1 MIEII
6 QTGQAGKTEML
17 FDMHRLRKRVFK
29 DRLQWDVTVNAQG
42 LEIDQFDTPEAV
54 YLLHLNAARR
64 VTGSWRLLSCAGP
77 TMLRDIW
84 PEYLKDLHMP
94 ARGDCIEV
102 SRFAVDCPAD
112 NLQQVIT
119 ETQQAIGEMFC
130 ALTEFCMRIGVRYVY
145 TLYDARIEKVINKID
160 CTPQSVSETLPIDGM
175 ACQAGIFKTDT
186 DMLQRL
192 RAATGIQSPLISK
205 IQNPPYLV
213 FGQQAGEQET
223 YDEASKKPA

>member
-6 QTGQAGKTEML
+6 QTGQAGKTDLL

-29 DRLQWDVTVNAQG
+29 DRLQWDVTINAQG

-84 PEYLKDLHMP
+84 PEYLQGLPMP
-94 ARGDCIEV
+94 SRRDCIEV

-112 NLQQVIT
+112 SPKQAMA
-119 ETQQAIGEMFC
+119 ETQQAIAEMFC
-130 ALTEFCMRIGVRYVY
+130 ALTEFCMRIGVAYVY
-145 TLYDARIEKVINKID
+145 TLYDARIAKVIRKID
-160 CTPQSVSETLPIDGM
+160 CTPQSVSESLPIDGM
-175 ACQAGIFKTDT
+175 PCQAGIFKTDIQ
-186 DMLQRL
+186 MLQKL
-192 RAATGIQSPLISK
+192 RAATGIETSPISK
-205 IQNPPYLV
+205 IENPPYLV
-213 FGQQAGEQET
+213 FGQQDDAQERHN
-223 YDEASKKPA
+223 EASKKPA

>member
-6 QTGQAGKTEML
+6 QTGQTGKTELL

-42 LEIDQFDTPEAV
+42 LEIDQFDIPEAV
-54 YLLHLNAARR
+54 YLLHLNAQRR

-84 PEYLKDLHMP
+84 PEYLQNLPMP
-94 ARGDCIEV
+94 ARNDCIEV

-112 NLQQVIT
+112 SPKQIIL

-130 ALTEFCMRIGVRYVY
+130 ALTEFCLRIGIQHIY
-145 TLYDARIEKVINKID
+145 TLYDARIAKVIQKID
-160 CTPQSVSETLPIDGM
+160 CTPETVSDSMPIDGM
-175 ACQAGIFKTDT
+175 NCQAGMFRT
-186 DMLQRL
+186 DMRMLQKL
-192 RAATGIQSPLISK
+192 RAATGIQTPLLSK
-205 IQNPPYLV
+205 IENPPYLV
-213 FGQQAGEQET
+213 FGHPSGAQET